1 MEGAPTQPAVVA
13 LATDCCSCN
22 GETVRREAGSWGLG
36 EGKGWKDEDWGLAP
50 PLGAIGRDQ
59 GCQGRLTLHP
69 DVTWSSLSRCGAKNR
84 GEWAMGYRSR
94 DIRRKTDLGEV
105 R

>member
-22 GETVRREAGSWGLG
+22 GEAVRREAGSWGLG
-36 EGKGWKDEDWGLAP
+36 EGKGWKDEDWGWAP
-50 PLGAIGRDQ
+50 PLGAAVGIGVPGAPHPTPRHHLDLPIPMWGKEQ
-59 GCQGRLTLHP
+59 GNGQWDIDPGTLGGRQI
-69 DVTWSSLSRCGAKNR
+69 W
-84 GEWAMGYRSR
+84 
-94 DIRRKTDLGEV
+94 V